1 MSKKYALLFMT
12 LFLTAAGAFYYEGAP
27 QDVKATQDVKT
38 AEEKPLA
45 NTKTDAE
52 TDGSKTADLSKE
64 SDESEVKAEE
74 KSEAASSAPDNK
86 DTEHTAAD
94 LQEQEKTQNE
104 DTIII
109 DGKVYVNIMDREKFA
124 HMSGVASRHGAVLY
138 SLPETDMFVIVKNG
152 EIIVQMSTGTKA
164 ASTEY
169 AGILSELFSAGFD
182 EYKKIQENILF
193 AAESNA
199 NVRVDFGDY
208 IAYSIT
214 VAEGRI
220 RVTW

>member
-27 QDVKATQDVKT
+27 QDVKAT
-38 AEEKPLA
+38 EEKPSA
-45 NTKTDAE
+45 NTETDAE
-52 TDGSKTADLSKE
+52 TDGSKTTGIAKE

-74 KSEAASSAPDNK
+74 KSEAASSAPDNPDNK
-86 DTEHTAAD
+86 NTEQKAAD
-94 LQEQEKTQNE
+94 QQQQTAQKE

-109 DGKVYVNIMDREKFA
+109 DGRVYENIMDEEKFA
-124 HMSGVASRHGAVLY
+124 HMSGVASRHGAILY
-138 SLPETDMFVIVKNG
+138 ALPETDMFVIVKNG
-152 EIIVQMSTGTKA
+152 EIIVQMSTGIKSS
-164 ASTEY
+164 STEY

-193 AAESNA
+193 AAETNA

>member
-27 QDVKATQDVKT
+27 QDVKAT
-38 AEEKPLA
+38 EEKPSA
-45 NTKTDAE
+45 NTETDAE
-52 TDGSKTADLSKE
+52 TDGSKTADIAKE
-64 SDESEVKAEE
+64 SDESEVKVEE
-74 KSEAASSAPDNK
+74 KSEAASSAPDNPDNK
-86 DTEHTAAD
+86 DTQQKAAD
-94 LQEQEKTQNE
+94 QQQETAQKE

-109 DGKVYVNIMDREKFA
+109 DGRVYENIMNEEKFA

-138 SLPETDMFVIVKNG
+138 ALPETDMFVIVKNG

-193 AAESNA
+193 AAETNA

>member
-27 QDVKATQDVKT
+27 QDVKAT
-38 AEEKPLA
+38 EEKPSA

-52 TDGSKTADLSKE
+52 TDASKTADISKEKE
-64 SDESEVKAEE
+64 SDKSEVIAEE
-74 KSEAASSAPDNK
+74 KPEAASSAPAPANK
-86 DTEHTAAD
+86 DTEQKTAD
-94 LQEQEKTQNE
+94 PQLETPQKE

-109 DGKVYVNIMDREKFA
+109 DGDKYVNIMDKEKFA

-138 SLPETDMFVIVKNG
+138 ALPETDMFVIVKNG
-152 EIIVQMSTGTKA
+152 EIIVQMSTGIKS

-169 AGILSELFSAGFD
+169 AGILSELFSSGFD